1 MFSVDGGHDSKE
13 DALACLD
20 IMKRRV
26 TADISL
32 LQSRARAN
40 TSRRRDTFL
49 TDPDNVALN

>member
-1 MFSVDGGHDSKE
+1 MISVDGGHDSKE

-20 IMKRRV
+20 IMKRKV

-40 TSRRRDTFL
+40 TTRRRDNFL
-49 TDPDNVALN
+49 TDPDNVSL